1 MDKKYIYSLIK
12 AEKDK
17 RVNRIISLEKRDDYN
32 SLSSLEANELAC
44 LKDYYDFEIFDNIL
58 KLIKDDHFSSLD
70 NLRDYLRD
78 EMERCDIPE
87 KRVGADSEDVQVYTI
102 GESNY
107 NRIINLDT
115 ILYCIEFI

>member
-78 EMERCDIPE
+78 EMDRCDIPDE
-87 KRVGADSEDVQVYTI
+87 KVGADSEDVQVYTI